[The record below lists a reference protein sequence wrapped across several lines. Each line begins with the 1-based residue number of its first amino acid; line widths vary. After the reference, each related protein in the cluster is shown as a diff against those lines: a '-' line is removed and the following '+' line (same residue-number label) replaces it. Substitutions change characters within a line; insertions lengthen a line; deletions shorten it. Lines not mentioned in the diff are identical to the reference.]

1 MQFYVLCDTKNLFL
15 HKSVTHHSTN
25 ENKQQKTVLGLF
37 ELWENDLFIGHSG
50 IVCENFDN
58 IRQS

>member
-50 IVCENFDN
+50 KLVHCL
-58 IRQS
+58 